1 MMLRVVCA
9 GTRPR
14 HDETRLDRPLTV
26 ARFLPTSRCPRAC
39 EYRLVLYSKLI
50 LRVFSPRGY
59 FLCFLITIF
68 CQSYPSDT
76 WSIYSRPFRNAC
88 LFPLILNDTQRTEY
102 VRIQCLPTKPTC
114 QSSRQTNSRPSPAV
128 SSEYLPEPSRTD
140 WPPRNRASV
149 VPIEHCE
156 LESPVPS
163 GVV

>member
-1 MMLRVVCA
+1 MLRVVCA

-26 ARFLPTSRCPRAC
+26 ARFPPTSRCPRAC

-50 LRVFSPRGY
+50 LRVFSLHGY
-59 FLCFLITIF
+59 FLCFLISIF
-68 CQSYPSDT
+68 VGVIPHI
-76 WSIYSRPFRNAC
+76 WSIYSRPFQNAC
-88 LFPLILNDTQRTEY
+88 LFPLILNDTQRAEY

-114 QSSRQTNSRPSPAV
+114 QSSRQTNSWPSPAV
-128 SSEYLPEPSRTD
+128 SSEYLPESSRTD

-149 VPIEHCE
+149 VPSEHCE